1 MKKIGLL
8 IAVGVVAFPVVAN
21 ASLADFFGI
30 GAVAKS
36 IGDTTWKIYGIK
48 TLAAMGPLLLMITAV
63 IGAIFIANSVA
74 NITKSFAETGREVLV
89 DGKVIGTEKWILI
102 VQSVLSGLAI
112 ALLLFVGYYLALL
125 IKAGTNEMLHYTPPA
140 VTETQPIAK
149 DGKK

>member
-1 MKKIGLL
+1 M
-8 IAVGVVAFPVVAN
+8 
-21 ASLADFFGI
+21 
-30 GAVAKS
+30 
-36 IGDTTWKIYGIK
+36 
-48 TLAAMGPLLLMITAV
+48 
-63 IGAIFIANSVA
+63 
-74 NITKSFAETGREVLV
+74 LV

-112 ALLLFVGYYLALL
+112 GLLLFVGYYLALL

>member
-63 IGAIFIANSVA
+63 IGAIFR
-74 NITKSFAETGREVLV
+74 GR
-89 DGKVIGTEKWILI
+89 
-102 VQSVLSGLAI
+102 
-112 ALLLFVGYYLALL
+112 
-125 IKAGTNEMLHYTPPA
+125 
-140 VTETQPIAK
+140 
-149 DGKK
+149 